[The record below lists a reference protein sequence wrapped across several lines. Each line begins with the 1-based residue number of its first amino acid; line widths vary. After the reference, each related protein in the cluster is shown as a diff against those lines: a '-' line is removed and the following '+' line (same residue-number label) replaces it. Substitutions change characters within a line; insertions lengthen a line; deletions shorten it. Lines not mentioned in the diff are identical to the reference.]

1 LSTATVLLVED
12 NEDNILTVADYLV
25 FKNYRVVV
33 ARNGR
38 EGLEIAA
45 AAQPDLVLMDVQMP
59 EMDGLEAI
67 RRLRRMPGFAA
78 TPIIAL
84 TAMAMMG
91 DRERCLS
98 AGADYYMSKPISL
111 RELTATIEAALRSNG
126 AGAQ

>member
-126 AGAQ
+126 AGSQ